1 MQPFYKK
8 NETKLKFNELL
19 HAPLLKAIYRSR
31 LFSSSKYK
39 EFSHKIYSIWTN
51 YFYRVIKIENNTYL
65 KKFSGNLGW
74 VCM

>member
-39 EFSHKIYSIWTN
+39 EFSHKIYSI
-51 YFYRVIKIENNTYL
+51 
-65 KKFSGNLGW
+65 
-74 VCM
+74 